1 MTLDTYRVRY
11 GVISVF
17 ILILLVFQPFTF
29 SQTGS
34 ITGRVFDKETK
45 DYLTGANI
53 IINGTSLGAASD
65 LDGKFTI
72 RNIPAGDHK
81 ITVSYIGY
89 NPATMDITI
98 TTSRMLEQDFYLEAQ
113 AIQGQTVTI
122 TAQAQG
128 QISAVQQQ
136 LSSNKIAN
144 IVSEASIQE
153 LPDFNAA
160 QALSR
165 LPGISTLQSSG
176 EANKVVIRGLAPQYN
191 KIAIGGIS
199 MASTG
204 STQIGAASQGG
215 TAGAINTNRSVDLSM
230 ITPYMLK
237 TIQVYKALT
246 PDLNAD
252 VLGGFVNMELGEAP
266 SGLHGDVFWQSGYSQ
281 KSNKYGNFRA
291 VVSGSDRFF
300 NDLLGVY
307 ALINA
312 ESYDRNADNLNAAY
326 LVSTNQTV
334 LQSGYFPVQARTV
347 TLNRHIETRKR
358 YGGNLILDYR
368 LPNGSIKMVNMFSRL
383 KSDYQDYNT
392 GYNYQNGDLT
402 FTYGEGNNSVD
413 VAVNSL
419 NLQNDFGFMSIDIT
433 AANNYSRNSLPYSPN
448 FSFAQTHGVNSLG
461 QNDINKSPDQLLHLV
476 SYGGASKTYLQ
487 NISLFSTDYKE
498 NDQTYKGDFKV
509 PLNFGT
515 DYSGFFKVGGQYRY
529 ELHYNDQ
536 NTPYATVKGGSPIN
550 NLMITG
556 ILNNFTSLKYDSAAG
571 AFSSSNFTNSD
582 NSLYDSFL
590 SDQFGRMLWVANP
603 GILTSVT
610 DYISTA
616 PQFNAIHSSGTNAG
630 GWSNGPFQQS
640 ANDYKYIEKYYAGY
654 LMTELHFGP
663 KFMVVGGARYEQVK
677 SLFQAYNLLDG
688 RNPATDTAF
697 LVTTYPQNHFWLP
710 MVQAKYD
717 IANWLDVRYAYTQT
731 LARPAYSELSPH
743 FNMDYAGLNVWGGNP
758 DLRPAHAYN
767 HDLIFTLHNNEIG
780 LLSVGGFYKTIK
792 DFTFSTQYALYK
804 TAPPGLKTYDD
815 LHIGGKTPQ
824 NKAIFYTF
832 VNSPYL
838 AYIKGIEFDFQTR
851 FWYLPGFLN
860 GLVFS
865 INYTKIHSQATY
877 PWRDSRTTLIP
888 PRTIKTEVLDST
900 RTGRLIDQPNDILN
914 ARVGYDYKGFSIRL
928 SFVFQG
934 NSVSYVGA
942 FAEQDGF
949 TKDYFTID
957 ASARQQLPWS
967 GLEVYLDVNNLNG
980 ENNIS
985 AQKSIGG
992 FTNEQNYGLTA
1003 DLGIRWRL

>member
-1 MTLDTYRVRY
+1 MTLDTYRIRY
-11 GVISVF
+11 GLFSVF
-17 ILILLVFQPFTF
+17 ILILLAFQPYTF
-29 SQTGS
+29 AQTGS
-34 ITGRVFDKETK
+34 ISGKIYDKETK
-45 DYLTGANI
+45 DNLVGANVI
-53 IINGTSLGAASD
+53 IDGTSLGAASD
-65 LDGKFTI
+65 LDGKYVI

-89 NPATMDITI
+89 NSVTEDITI
-98 TTSRMLEQDFYLEAQ
+98 TTNRMLEQNFYLSAQ
-113 AIQGQTVTI
+113 TIQGQTVTI

-144 IVSEASIQE
+144 IVSEARIQE

-165 LPGISTLQSSG
+165 LPGISTIQSSG

-191 KIAIGGIS
+191 KIAIAGVS
-199 MASTG
+199 LASTG

-215 TAGAINTNRSVDLSM
+215 TSGAIKTDRSVDLSM
-230 ITPYMLK
+230 ITPYMIK
-237 TIQVYKALT
+237 SIQVYKALT

-252 VLGGFVNMELGEAP
+252 ALGGYVNMELREAP
-266 SGLHGDVFWQSGYSQ
+266 SGIHGDLLWQSGYTQ
-281 KSNKYGNFRA
+281 KSNTYGNFRA

-300 NDLLGVY
+300 NDMLGVY
-307 ALINA
+307 ALFNA
-312 ESYDRNADNLNAAY
+312 ESYDRNADNLNASY
-326 LVSTNQTV
+326 LVATNQTV
-334 LQSGYFPVQARTV
+334 SASGYFPVSVSTV
-347 TLNRHIETRKR
+347 TLQRHIETRKR

-368 LPNGSIKMVNMFSRL
+368 LPSGSIKMINMFSRL
-383 KSDYQDYNT
+383 KSEYQNYQT

-402 FTYGEGNNSVD
+402 FRYDEGNNNVD
-413 VAVNSL
+413 VALNSI
-419 NLQNDFGFMSIDIT
+419 NLQNDFGFMSVDIT
-433 AANNYSRNSLPYSPN
+433 AANNYSRNNLPYSPQ

-461 QNDINKSPDQLLHLV
+461 SNDVNKSPDQLLHLV
-476 SYGGASKTYLQ
+476 SYGGVSNTFLQ

-498 NDQTYKGDFKV
+498 NDQTYKGDFKL
-509 PLNFGT
+509 PYNLGT
-515 DYSGFFKVGGQYRY
+515 DYSGFFKFGGEYRY
-529 ELHYNDQ
+529 NLHINSQ
-536 NTPYATVKGGSPIN
+536 NTPFATVKGGSPIN

-571 AFSSSNFTNSD
+571 AFSSANFTNTN

-590 SDQFGRMLWVANP
+590 NDQFGKMLWVANP
-603 GILTSVT
+603 GILTSVAN
-610 DYISTA
+610 YISSV
-616 PQFNAIHSSGTNAG
+616 PQFNGVNSTGTNAG
-630 GWSNGPFQQS
+630 GWADGPFQQL
-640 ANDYKYIEKYYAGY
+640 ANDYKYIEKYYAAY
-654 LMTELHFGP
+654 LMTEFHFGP

-697 LVTTYPQNHFWLP
+697 LVTAYPQNHYLLP

-743 FNMDYAGLNVWGGNP
+743 FNMDYTSLNVWGGNP
-758 DLRPAHAYN
+758 DLKPAHSYN

-804 TAPPGLKTYDD
+804 TAPPGLKTYED
-815 LHIGGKTPQ
+815 LRIGGKTPQ
-824 NKAIFYTF
+824 NKAIFYTYI
-832 VNSPYL
+832 NSPYL
-838 AYIKGIEFDFQTR
+838 AYVKGIEIDFQTR

-860 GLVFS
+860 GIVFG
-865 INYTKIHSQATY
+865 INYTKIHSSATY
-877 PWRDSRTTLIP
+877 PWRDSKTTLIP
-888 PRTIKTEVLDST
+888 PRTIITQVLDST
-900 RTGRLIDQPNDILN
+900 RSGRLIDQPDDILN
-914 ARVGYDYKGFSIRL
+914 TYIGYDYKGFSMRL
-928 SFVFQG
+928 SFIFQG

-942 FAEQDGF
+942 FSEQDGF
-949 TKDYFTID
+949 TKDYFRMD

-967 GLEVYLDVNNLNG
+967 GLEIYLDVNNLNS

-1003 DLGIRWRL
+1003 DLGVRYRL